1 MSDVVWKIFFTHCIF
16 FPALNYNYPSQ
27 SDDPLSTL
35 LPALSSIS
43 GRLSLLS
50 SSLPGSAAEA
60 EEAALRARRR
70 SNAQNVW
77 VGISIAGGG
86 LAVQAGESLT

>member
-1 MSDVVWKIFFTHCIF
+1 MKTS
-16 FPALNYNYPSQ
+16 FPGTQYAYPSQ
-27 SDDPLSTL
+27 ADDPLSTV
-35 LPALSSIS
+35 LPALSSLS
-43 GRLSLLS
+43 GRVSLLS